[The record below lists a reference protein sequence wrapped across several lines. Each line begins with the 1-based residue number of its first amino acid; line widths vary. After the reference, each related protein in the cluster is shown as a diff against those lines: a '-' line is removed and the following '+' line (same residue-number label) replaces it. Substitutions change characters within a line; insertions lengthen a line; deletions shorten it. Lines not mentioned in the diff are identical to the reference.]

1 MSWLYHVVL
10 WAAVMV
16 PVNLRVVTYQGRR
29 CAVPG
34 TELEQRI
41 IVREGR
47 RVALGDC
54 WSISRGH
61 GQNVTLP
68 NCASVDAVRATGQ
81 VVRIRR
87 LGGPGVSGYVVV
99 PVCNGSEET
108 PIRLEDIPSYP
119 EMDLAQF
126 WNLTQNITGPEDP
139 QLEVEDS
146 NKGNVSDWEEMKA
159 LVVPQARLETTRL
172 DVGTNESDQVCWEEG
187 SGIGPAVPGFMFEGG
202 SYQKITMDDAAGW
215 FADDPGLGEWDLED
229 EEDFEDWGFGE
240 EMEEERLDYHMV
252 QDAPNKRAKAR
263 LVPVEAAC

>member
-1 MSWLYHVVL
+1 MLACKVQLQFCSGGRKMSWLYHVVL

-81 VVRIRR
+81 VVRVRR

-108 PIRLEDIPSYP
+108 PIRLEDP
-119 EMDLAQF
+119 EMDLVQF

-159 LVVPQARLETTRL
+159 LVVPQAGLETTRL
-172 DVGTNESDQVCWEEG
+172 DVGSNESDQV
-187 SGIGPAVPGFMFEGG
+187 
-202 SYQKITMDDAAGW
+202 
-215 FADDPGLGEWDLED
+215 
-229 EEDFEDWGFGE
+229 
-240 EMEEERLDYHMV
+240 
-252 QDAPNKRAKAR
+252 
-263 LVPVEAAC
+263 